1 MFWRKVAYR
10 GRKAKI
16 RGENDIWGR
25 KRLIFEEKSCL
36 GVKMADLGEK
46 MIENGG
52 RKCQIFRLEAVLCGK
67 NVQFPGTEVV
77 FRGENTQHGAER
89 GYSGGEKDHIVV
101 KSCRILGKTVYL
113 GHAVFVFRREKC
125 HFEAENGMFK

>member
-1 MFWRKVAYR
+1 MFWRTVAYR

-36 GVKMADLGEK
+36 GVKMSDLGEK

-52 RKCQIFRLEAVLCGK
+52 KKVSNFSARSGTLRQKRPISWDRSGISGRKYTTWGREG
-67 NVQFPGTEVV
+67 V
-77 FRGENTQHGAER
+77 FW
-89 GYSGGEKDHIVV
+89 GEKDHIVV

>member
-36 GVKMADLGEK
+36 GVK

>member
-1 MFWRKVAYR
+1 MTISSSREKRGILWEYFFFFFVIFRGG

-36 GVKMADLGEK
+36 GVKMSDLGEK

-89 GYSGGEKDHIVV
+89 GYSGGRKI
-101 KSCRILGKTVYL
+101 ILW
-113 GHAVFVFRREKC
+113 
-125 HFEAENGMFK
+125 

>member
-36 GVKMADLGEK
+36 GVKMSDLVEK

-89 GYSGGEKDHIVV
+89 GYSGGRKI
-101 KSCRILGKTVYL
+101 ILW
-113 GHAVFVFRREKC
+113 
-125 HFEAENGMFK
+125 